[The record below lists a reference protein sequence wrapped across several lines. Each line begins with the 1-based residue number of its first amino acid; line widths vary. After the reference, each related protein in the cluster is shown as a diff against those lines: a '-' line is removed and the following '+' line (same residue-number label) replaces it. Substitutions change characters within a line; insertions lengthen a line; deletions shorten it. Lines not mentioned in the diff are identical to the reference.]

1 MGQEPKAQ
9 SRKEAKASPPGIG
22 HLREVLQSHQGE
34 RHIIVLQDF
43 PDPDAISSALAHSLI
58 SEEYGIHSEI
68 LYSGRISHQQN
79 IALVKLLQIN
89 LVRYEE
95 SVDLSPYSGAVY
107 VDNQG
112 TSSSEAGK
120 AVQKLNIPAVF
131 VVDHHEPQ
139 KRLEPEFSDIRHIGA
154 TATIYAQY
162 LEGGLLDLD
171 AAQEAHVRVA
181 TALLH
186 GIMSDTQCF
195 VRAGREDF
203 LAAAFLR
210 GIADAELLEKI
221 MNQARSKRAM
231 EIIYHALE
239 NRVSAESFTVSG
251 IGYLR
256 TEDRD
261 CIPQAADFLVTEE
274 NIHTAIV
281 YGIVRGESWEE
292 SLIGSMRTTKL
303 TIDPDEFIK
312 EVLGKDAAGNYF
324 GGGKVSAGG
333 FAIPI
338 GFLAGNA
345 DSEFLELKWSTFD
358 AQIKK
363 KIFAK
368 IGVDKELDSGAS

>member
-1 MGQEPKAQ
+1 MGQEPQKEENGSKPEV
-9 SRKEAKASPPGIG
+9 SRFQKV
-22 HLREVLQSHQGE
+22 LRAHEGE

-58 SEEYGIHSEI
+58 CEEHGIESDI
-68 LYSGRISHQQN
+68 IYSGRISHQQN

-89 LVRYEE
+89 LIRYDD
-95 SVDLSPYSGAVY
+95 SVDLSPYAGATY

-112 TSSSEAGK
+112 TSSSEAGR
-120 AVQKLNIPAVF
+120 AVQKENIPAVF

-139 KRLEPEFSDIRHIGA
+139 KKLTPEFSDVRHIGA

-162 LEGGLLDLD
+162 LESGLVALD
-171 AAQEAHVRVA
+171 AQQEGHVRVA

-186 GIMSDTQCF
+186 GILSDTQCY
-195 VRAGREDF
+195 VRAGVEDF
-203 LAAAFLR
+203 YAAAFLR
-210 GIADAELLEKI
+210 RIADAELLEKI

-231 EIIYHALE
+231 EIIYHALG

-312 EVLGKDAAGNYF
+312 EVLGKDAEGNYF

-333 FAIPI
+333 FTIPI

-345 DSEFLELKWSTFD
+345 DAEFLELKWNTFD

-368 IGVDKELDSGAS
+368 LGVEEDNDSGAS